1 MGTRLAVVF
10 YDKYE
15 EVNKEK
21 NEMKIMEYCEGGGE
35 WWETSSK
42 GGIFT
47 FGREDAIS
55 CVRLAAASP
64 GDKLKVS
71 RPGL

>member
-21 NEMKIMEYCEGGGE
+21 NEMKIMEYCEGGG
-35 WWETSSK
+35 S
-42 GGIFT
+42 GGRLQAREEFLHLG
-47 FGREDAIS
+47 GRMQS
-55 CVRLAAASP
+55 V
-64 GDKLKVS
+64 V
-71 RPGL
+71 